1 MATKIPTND
10 EKNYDLRTLVSLWL
24 SGKILLKMKTT
35 TMILVNLF
43 FALIVTNCSP
53 DKKTEVADGGWD
65 IVLSGK
71 VGFPQQGQISI
82 QEITQ
87 NGSGKRD
94 TIGLRSDYSFSKKMH
109 LTEPGF
115 YAVNFFG
122 KQSVNIMLNKSSLEL
137 NVDGNNPQGFVQISG
152 SPDHDLIAKVQVMM
166 NESQAGAEMMGL
178 QSEYEKA
185 VAAQNNEK
193 VAELRNKAVQI
204 MDNGKANLV
213 SILKAQPASLALF
226 NLLQDPN
233 LIDKDKSSDLF
244 IVAAEKFKKEWPT
257 SRFTKEIILLT
268 EKIKIT
274 AVGQMAPEIS
284 LPNPTGEVVRLSSL
298 RGKYVLIDFWAK
310 WCGPCRQENPNV
322 VKAYQRFKA
331 KGFEVYGVSLDRT
344 KEDWVKAIKEDG
356 LIWTHVS
363 DLQYFNS
370 KAAQDYNINAI
381 PFSILLDKTGKI
393 IAKNLRGPAL
403 ESKLEEVLGK

>member
-1 MATKIPTND
+1 
-10 EKNYDLRTLVSLWL
+10 
-24 SGKILLKMKTT
+24 
-35 TMILVNLF
+35 MILINLF
-43 FALIVTNCSP
+43 IALIFTNCNP
-53 DKKTEVADGGWD
+53 EKKAEIADGGWD
-65 IVLSGK
+65 IVLKGK

-122 KQSVNIMLNKSSLEL
+122 KQTVNIMLNRSNIEL

-152 SPDHDLIAKVQVMM
+152 SPDHDLIAKVQMMM
-166 NESQAGAEMMGL
+166 NESQAGSEMMAL
-178 QSEYEKA
+178 QSEFEKA
-185 VAAQNNEK
+185 VAAQNNNR
-193 VAELRNKAVQI
+193 VDELRNTAMQLI
-204 MDNGKANLV
+204 ESGKANLV
-213 SILKAQPASLALF
+213 AMLKEQPASLALF

-233 LIDKDKSSDLF
+233 LIDKDKSTDLF
-244 IVAAEKFKKEWPT
+244 ITATEKFQKEWPT
-257 SRFTKEIILLT
+257 SKFTKEIASIT
-268 EKIKIT
+268 EKIKVT
-274 AVGQMAPEIS
+274 AVGQLAPEIS
-284 LPNPTGEVVRLSSL
+284 LPNPTGEVVKLSSL

-322 VKAYQRFKA
+322 VKAYQRFKN

-356 LIWTHVS
+356 LTWTHVS

-381 PFSILLDKTGKI
+381 PFSILLDQTGKI
-393 IAKNLRGPAL
+393 IAKNLRGAAL
-403 ESKLEEVLGK
+403 EKKLEEVMGK